1 MDAGPPKLK
10 PADAGPC
17 PQPYCPETVYD
28 RITDEEANRP
38 RRGIEVDGPT
48 LYWGEYSPSAG
59 GVVRSAPKDGSGP
72 IRTLGQRFDFAY
84 SRSLVVDETHVYWL
98 NVDDTR
104 TWPVLVRVDKDGSN
118 PQTTPIPRFGDNV
131 KLLDLGAIAG
141 TPDAILLATL
151 SCSWILRVPKDG
163 SAIQSWA
170 VSPYPDSGGVTE
182 LERFGDFIY
191 CSNGAHIHRLDPA
204 TGAVSEIVSGQDH
217 AGPMALIE
225 GSLYF
230 ANNDGGTNGDEN
242 LALVA
247 PNGGDVQDL
256 GLSFGAAA
264 HLNYDELR
272 HSLYWVTGLSPF
284 IGRVVA
290 YGVGGTAAPTVLLD
304 AQNIMGDSTADAD
317 NLYWQ
322 SDNAITRLHKWP

>member
-170 VSPYPDSGGVTE
+170 VSPYPDSGGVTG
-182 LERFGDFIY
+182 LERFGGFVY
-191 CSNGAHIHRLDPA
+191 CSNGSYIHQLDPE
-204 TGAVSEIVSGQDH
+204 TGAVLQVVSGQKQV
-217 AGPMALIE
+217 GPMAMIA
-225 GSLYF
+225 GSIF
-230 ANNDGGTNGDEN
+230 FVNQSGTDKNGN
-242 LALVA
+242 LGVLSSETGQVR
-247 PNGGDVQDL
+247 NL
-256 GLSFGAAA
+256 GEEPGPSGA
-264 HLNYDELR
+264 HILYDEPR
-272 HSLYWVTGLSPF
+272 HTIYWFTGLNF
-284 IGRVVA
+284 QAARLAA
-290 YGVGGTAAPTVLLD
+290 YDVNTPEGPVLLLD
-304 AQNIMGDSTADAD
+304 GQNIMGDSAADAD
-317 NLYWQ
+317 YLYWQ